1 MLDIFVAKIVLK
13 SAGIVAVVG
22 ELVPASVPQH
32 VRMNWKRHLG
42 GLTEA
47 LDKPMEA
54 DWAHW
59 STALGN
65 EHEGVGRMFATQLT
79 ERSHF
84 ITTDRVN
91 ARDPTFR
98 AMNVHAA
105 LGQLDLMPLEI
116 AHL

>member
-1 MLDIFVAKIVLK
+1 MPKIVLQSSGIVSIVRK
-13 SAGIVAVVG
+13 LVSAGMA
-22 ELVPASVPQH
+22 QH
-32 VRMNWKRHLG
+32 VRMDRERHLG
-42 GLTEA
+42 GFPEA